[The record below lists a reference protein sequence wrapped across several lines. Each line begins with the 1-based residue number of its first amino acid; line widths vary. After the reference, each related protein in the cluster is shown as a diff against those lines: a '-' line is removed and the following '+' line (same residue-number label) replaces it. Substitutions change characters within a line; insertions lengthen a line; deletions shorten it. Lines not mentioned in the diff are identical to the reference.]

1 MTPLAKGWAWA
12 THPPS
17 PTKSEPV
24 TPHLSPTDPRAE
36 VTASGPPLTNS
47 ELGCCDPLDKH
58 SPHLVPKLVPNH
70 ILVLEVEAR
79 DGKIQ
84 ISLPEELQ
92 LGGQAGV
99 KGREK

>member
-1 MTPLAKGWAWA
+1 MN
-12 THPPS
+12 
-17 PTKSEPV
+17 
-24 TPHLSPTDPRAE
+24 PRAE

-47 ELGCCDPLDKH
+47 ELSCCDPLDKH

-99 KGREK
+99 EGREK